1 MSNGT
6 AGIFAQR
13 LPAIPEKHIY
23 HVYIYRPISKDA
35 DSSAKIEIK
44 YDGWTAFKYLD
55 DIVGEPGRALLGNYK
70 FTAGKTKYIRNCLNV
85 RDKKILADVITIT
98 PAGEKAPTL
107 Q

>member
-1 MSNGT
+1 MNRSRLGKVSILFHMKAVYRAMRSKGIRTVFVRMSNGT

-44 YDGWTAFKYLD
+44 YDG
-55 DIVGEPGRALLGNYK
+55 
-70 FTAGKTKYIRNCLNV
+70 
-85 RDKKILADVITIT
+85 
-98 PAGEKAPTL
+98 
-107 Q
+107 